1 MTALIET
8 YDRLTDRLRSAG
20 DWIAPLGLRLLLGY
34 EFFKAGLGKA
44 GVDGVPGWFA
54 NKAFPLPFDGL
65 PAGVNWAMVTWTE
78 ILAAIALML
87 GLFTRFAAFSL
98 VMVTT
103 VAIVS
108 THWPES
114 WAGLGQLW
122 EGYSVSRVMDDGEFR
137 GNFRIPMLFL
147 AMLLPLV
154 FLGGGK
160 LSLDHA
166 LITFGQRADLVHARR
181 GDLLALALALL
192 VPGLALVY
200 LIPLWG
206 VVLLLGAAGAAV
218 AYRLRG
224 APAAGRRGQ

>member
-1 MTALIET
+1 MSALIEA

-34 EFFKAGLGKA
+34 EFFKAGTGKA
-44 GVDGVPGWFA
+44 GVDGVPVWFA
-54 NKAFPLPFDGL
+54 DKAFPLPFDGL

-78 ILAAIALML
+78 ILAALALML

-98 VMVTT
+98 FVVTT
-103 VAIVS
+103 IAVVS
-108 THWPES
+108 THWPDS
-114 WAGLGQLW
+114 WTGLGQLW
-122 EGYSVSRVMDDGEFR
+122 QGYSVSRVVEDGEFR
-137 GNFRIPMLFL
+137 GNFRIGLLFL

-166 LITFGQRADLVHARR
+166 LLTAGQRADLVHERR

-200 LIPLWG
+200 LIPTWG
-206 VVLLLGAAGAAV
+206 AVLLLGAASAAL
-218 AYRLRG
+218 AQRLRG
-224 APAAGRRGQ
+224 